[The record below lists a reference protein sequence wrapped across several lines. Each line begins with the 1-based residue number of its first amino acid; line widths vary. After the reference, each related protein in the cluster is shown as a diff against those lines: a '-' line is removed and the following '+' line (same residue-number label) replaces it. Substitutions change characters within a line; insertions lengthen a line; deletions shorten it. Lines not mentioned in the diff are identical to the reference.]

1 MNKIIRRPSNKVTA
15 GVLAGAI
22 TVIAS
27 WAFRQF
33 VKVELPP
40 EVAMAGQVVIT
51 FLVQYVVPD
60 AEPEEQVEE
69 QPVKPDPLLADTQPV
84 DRP

>member
-1 MNKIIRRPSNKVTA
+1 MKTIRRPSNKVTA

-40 EVAMAGQVVIT
+40 EVAMAGQLVIT
-51 FLVQYVVPD
+51 FIVQYVVPD
-60 AEPEEQVEE
+60 AEPEVVEE
-69 QPVKPDPLLADTQPV
+69 ETPQHDPLLVDTQPV